1 MKTLAVTGIGSDLG
15 SRLLRIVEDDPNIER
30 VIGIDSKEPDFKG
43 SKLEFHHHDNLN
55 RGYNLVFADA
65 KADTAIY
72 LKLSDEP
79 GPDLFERNVIQFR
92 HFIEAA
98 AMARCKTVTLLS
110 SIAGYGAHHDNLEVL
125 YEGSLLKPT
134 SEFGRAAA
142 EIEKLCYEYVHK
154 FPTALLQ
161 ILRAAYIVGPEE
173 ENLITRALERSVML
187 VPSEAELAFQ
197 FVHVEDVARALHCMI
212 DSECVGIFNLA
223 SDSALTI
230 EQIAQ
235 LAERRLIRCP
245 EAVLKFFMACG
256 RLFNMKRQPWFEPD
270 ALEHSKH
277 SILVANIKFR
287 HEVYFDF
294 LFTSPEAYIES
305 LLKPVADEKG
315 KTPTFAQ
322 ELFEDDIETLDF
334 LADMD
339 PSPADEELEATLE
352 KHVSESNSAPTA
364 TTPTNTDS
372 APSTENTAS
381 AETAPSS
388 QPTAE
393 QPADSKQEGSSDEGV
408 TAPSQTAA
416 PAVEPQP
423 QSPSEAEKPAVN

>member
-15 SRLLRIVEDDPNIER
+15 SRLLRIVEDDPNIDR

-43 SKLEFHHHDNLN
+43 SKLKFHYHDNLE
-55 RGYNLVFADA
+55 RGYNLVFADE
-65 KADTAIY
+65 KADGAIY
-72 LKLSDEP
+72 LKLSDTP
-79 GPDLFERNVIQFR
+79 GPDLFERNVTQFR

-98 AMARCKTVTLLS
+98 AMARCKSVTLLS
-110 SIAGYGAHHDNLEVL
+110 SITGYGAHHDNLEVL

-134 SEFGRAAA
+134 SEFGRASA

-161 ILRAAYIVGPEE
+161 ILRAAFIVGPEE
-173 ENLITRALERSVML
+173 NNLITRALERSVML
-187 VPSEAELAFQ
+187 VPAEAELAFQ

-235 LAERRLIRCP
+235 LAERRLVRCP
-245 EAVLKFFMACG
+245 EPVLKFFMGCG
-256 RLFNMKRQPWFEPD
+256 RLINMKRQPWFERD

-305 LLKPVADEKG
+305 LLKPVPEEKG

-339 PSPADEELEATLE
+339 PSPADEELEASLE
-352 KHVSESNSAPTA
+352 KHVSETKDSSEKTPAPTSPEAPAPPETQGEGQRVPETGSDIAETNTAPSNSA
-364 TTPTNTDS
+364 
-372 APSTENTAS
+372 
-381 AETAPSS
+381 
-388 QPTAE
+388 
-393 QPADSKQEGSSDEGV
+393 
-408 TAPSQTAA
+408 
-416 PAVEPQP
+416 EPLP
-423 QSPSEAEKPAVN
+423 QSRSETEKPAVN

>member
-15 SRLLRIVEDDPNIER
+15 SRLLRILEDDPNVER
-30 VIGIDSKEPDFKG
+30 VIGIDSKEPEFKS
-43 SKLEFHHHDNLN
+43 SKLVFHKHENPE
-55 RGYNLVFADA
+55 RGYNVVFADE

-72 LKLSDEP
+72 LKLDDTP
-79 GPDLFERNVIQFR
+79 GPDLYERNVTQFR

-98 AMARCKTVTLLS
+98 ALARCKTVTLLS
-110 SIAGYGAHHDNLEVL
+110 SIAGYGAHQDNLEVL

-142 EIEKLCYEYVHK
+142 EIEKLCYEYVHR

-161 ILRAAYIVGPEE
+161 IVRAALIVGPQES
-173 ENLITRALERSVML
+173 NLITRALQRSVMI

-223 SDSALTI
+223 SDSALTV
-230 EQIAQ
+230 EQVAQ

-245 EAVLKFFMACG
+245 EAILKFFMGCG
-256 RLFNMKRQPWFEPD
+256 RLVGMKDQPWFERD

-305 LLKPVADEKG
+305 LLAPVTEDKN

-339 PSPADEELEATLE
+339 PSPADQELEESLE
-352 KHVSESNSAPTA
+352 KHVASSDSPPPPASERPPFPPLPPEKAGEAASQEEAEASNPEASPELNDAALPQEKSES
-364 TTPTNTDS
+364 
-372 APSTENTAS
+372 
-381 AETAPSS
+381 
-388 QPTAE
+388 
-393 QPADSKQEGSSDEGV
+393 
-408 TAPSQTAA
+408 
-416 PAVEPQP
+416 
-423 QSPSEAEKPAVN
+423 EKPAIN